1 MKKNDDSPE
10 QANMTMISI
19 SIVFLYVTLYA
30 YLLSNRKSMI
40 LFFDLNVSFF
50 SSYYLLDINWVFINK
65 Q

>member
-1 MKKNDDSPE
+1 MKKNDESPE
-10 QANMTMISI
+10 HANKTMIRI